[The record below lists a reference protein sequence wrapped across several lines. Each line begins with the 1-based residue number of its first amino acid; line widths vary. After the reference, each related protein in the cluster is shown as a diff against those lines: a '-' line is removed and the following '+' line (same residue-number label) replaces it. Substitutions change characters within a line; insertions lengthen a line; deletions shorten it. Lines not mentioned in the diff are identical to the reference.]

1 MKKSIRPVKMVLFN
15 LRKLLFLSHHFYAVV
30 AWAVAM
36 SADSVDMA
44 AATHLAVEGTGPV
57 DSAEKPRV

>member
-1 MKKSIRPVKMVLFN
+1 MVLFN